1 MAGKQS
7 LTATSTLQDISRYQ
21 YVRIHLP
28 VSCKQC
34 AVPHD
39 SCPGSTSRKLLS
51 WQVGHLQVPHSRIS
65 WADEQHRTNR
75 DLLSDATIFMS
86 ARSVNSESPRSQ
98 LRGPQQFAWN
108 VNAAIASKG
117 FRRHRWTRK
126 IKKANL
132 PNLRFPAFSF
142 QDQQSASMTRC
153 EQAPNLPSLQGPKMA
168 KADGSPQTCAVKK
181 LRQPR
186 AREQAQ
192 SALSEKDNLK
202 PTPEPHVNIANI
214 RLQRQTYKL
223 NQINPTY
230 IPVKCMID
238 TSTNLKYEPK
248 MTPLLHPFHP
258 ARHRYF
264 VHHAKSL
271 LHTWKILEATQWH
284 QDASNLMST
293 CKYVKGT
300 ANWWL
305 WYVVI
310 VCSCLCKGLQNQ
322 STSCVQPC
330 SSCQAH
336 LGALVWAVC
345 AMCVAK
351 NQVHESWQLARV
363 CTPTHRAL
371 SCDTTR

>member
-1 MAGKQS
+1 
-7 LTATSTLQDISRYQ
+7 
-21 YVRIHLP
+21 
-28 VSCKQC
+28 
-34 AVPHD
+34 
-39 SCPGSTSRKLLS
+39 
-51 WQVGHLQVPHSRIS
+51 
-65 WADEQHRTNR
+65 
-75 DLLSDATIFMS
+75 
-86 ARSVNSESPRSQ
+86 
-98 LRGPQQFAWN
+98 
-108 VNAAIASKG
+108 
-117 FRRHRWTRK
+117 
-126 IKKANL
+126 
-132 PNLRFPAFSF
+132 
-142 QDQQSASMTRC
+142 MTRC

-248 MTPLLHPFHP
+248 MTLLLHP

-293 CKYVKGT
+293 CKELQTDGCD
-300 ANWWL
+300 L
-305 WYVVI
+305 FMFI
-310 VCSCLCKGLQNQ
+310 ICLCKGLQNQ

-345 AMCVAK
+345 AMCGQK
-351 NQVHESWQLARV
+351 PSSWIMAARKSLYPNTSSIV
-363 CTPTHRAL
+363 MRHH
-371 SCDTTR
+371 

>member
-1 MAGKQS
+1 MTAVLDPHPENCYHGKS
-7 LTATSTLQDISRYQ
+7 AICKF
-21 YVRIHLP
+21 RI
-28 VSCKQC
+28 Q
-34 AVPHD
+34 
-39 SCPGSTSRKLLS
+39 GS
-51 WQVGHLQVPHSRIS
+51 P
-65 WADEQHRTNR
+65 ERTNNIEQTGTYFLMRQFSWVR
-75 DLLSDATIFMS
+75 DRWTQSHHGVSFA
-86 ARSVNSESPRSQ
+86 ARNNLHEM
-98 LRGPQQFAWN
+98 L
-108 VNAAIASKG
+108 NAAIASKG

-238 TSTNLKYEPK
+238 TSTNPKYEPK
-248 MTPLLHPFHP
+248 MTPLLHP
-258 ARHRYF
+258 AWHRYF

-293 CKYVKGT
+293 WK
-300 ANWWL
+300 
-305 WYVVI
+305 
-310 VCSCLCKGLQNQ
+310 
-322 STSCVQPC
+322 
-330 SSCQAH
+330 
-336 LGALVWAVC
+336 
-345 AMCVAK
+345 
-351 NQVHESWQLARV
+351 
-363 CTPTHRAL
+363 
-371 SCDTTR
+371 